1 MLLKKITVIFA
12 ASAACFFAACD
23 DSSSASDDN
32 NSSSSTEIQSSQDAN
47 SDSTGKSDSFSK
59 NEEFTYVVYID
70 EETLKCESET
80 SIFDI
85 SFDFGPSSN
94 LKLIVDDKDIYKGK
108 YRKDKDENGEEYYL
122 LQTEELGELDYYQGE
137 ALIQIEPF
145 MLYVKTQEDVQ
156 KGLAVCKQAIAEV
169 LYEEL

>member
-1 MLLKKITVIFA
+1 MLLEKITVIFA

-23 DSSSASDDN
+23 DSSSASGDDN
-32 NSSSSTEIQSSQDAN
+32 NSSSSTEIQSSQEAN

-108 YRKDKDENGEEYYL
+108 YR
-122 LQTEELGELDYYQGE
+122 
-137 ALIQIEPF
+137 P
-145 MLYVKTQEDVQ
+145 
-156 KGLAVCKQAIAEV
+156 C
-169 LYEEL
+169 